1 MKYLGP
7 PQSGSARGDTASRN
21 RFGQYLR
28 NRASPVQPRTP
39 AQLNQRARIATM
51 SAAWR
56 ALTSGQRA
64 GWASLGAMMTRTD
77 ALGQTYTLNGF
88 MAFVSVNTNLAVAS
102 VATVDDAPA
111 LVTPADL
118 ATVTLTL
125 TSASFSIAW
134 TPTPL
139 DTGVKLLVYASPQR
153 SAGTSFEGDYR
164 LLAVSAAAAASPLN
178 VLSAYTAKWGAPV
191 TGNRI
196 FLKLQTTLS
205 GFVGSPFGLSQVVA

>member
-196 FLKLQTTLS
+196 FLKLQTTLD